1 MRERKATEDS
11 PKEPEIA
18 VVSTTCLT
26 CILLRREK
34 HENNKLHS
42 NARPCF
48 FYASGG
54 LRQQ

>member
-18 VVSTTCLT
+18 VVPTTCLT
-26 CILLRREK
+26 CILMRREK

-48 FYASGG
+48 FYTSGG
-54 LRQQ
+54 LRWQ

>member
-26 CILLRREK
+26 CILIRREK

-42 NARPCF
+42 NARLGVR
-48 FYASGG
+48 YASGG

>member
-1 MRERKATEDS
+1 MRERKSTEDS